1 MTLDE
6 FNQIKESIPE
16 QPGIYRY
23 YDSSENL
30 LYVGKAKNIL
40 KRVTSYFTKTKYE
53 SARLRVL
60 VNKISRIECTV
71 VYTEQDAFLL
81 ENNLIKEYQPR
92 YNIQLKDDKT
102 YPYVCINKEPFPRVH
117 LTRDFVRDGSEY
129 FGPYTSVGRVKYIL
143 DLVRKI
149 YPLRTCNLFLSQ
161 KNILSGKFKV
171 CLEFH
176 IGNCLGPCVNKQSEE
191 DYLIGIQSIRKILKG
206 DTRIVISELEKRMHL
221 AAENFEFETANR
233 IKERIHYLSAYE
245 SKSTIVNPKLTDLD
259 VLGLARRDN
268 LAFVHYFRI
277 VNGAIISARS
287 FRVKAAHDDP
297 DAELLSSVMRE
308 LILESDHVIRELV
321 VQTPLDA
328 DEFSAKITVPPYGD
342 KKNLLSLAIRNAD
355 LALRNKL
362 IQNAKTKSETPAQK
376 ILKQVMVDLRMKD
389 LPVHIECF
397 DNSNIQ
403 GTNAVSACVVFKNAR
418 PSKKDYRHFNIK
430 SVEGPNDFASMT
442 EVVFR
447 RYKRLLDE
455 GSPLPQLVVIDGGK
469 GQLSA
474 AKSALEDLGIYGSM
488 VIIGIAKRLEELY
501 FPEDQLPL
509 YIDKKSVTLRL
520 IQQMRDEA
528 HRFGISFHRQK
539 RSKSALNTIF
549 NRIPGIGETTR
560 NQLLQHFKTLQAIRS
575 ASLQELS
582 AVIGPHR
589 AAKLLQF
596 FTHEEPDT

>member
-23 YDSSENL
+23 YDAADSL
-30 LYVGKAKNIL
+30 LYVGKAKNIR
-40 KRVTSYFTKTKYE
+40 KRVNSYFTKVKYE
-53 SARLRVL
+53 SARLRIL

-102 YPYVCINKEPFPRVH
+102 YPYVCINKEPFPRIF
-117 LTRDFVRDGSEY
+117 LTRDFVRNGSEY
-129 FGPYTSVGRVKYIL
+129 FGPYASVGRVKTIL

-149 YPLRTCNLFLSQ
+149 YPLRTCNLLLTQ
-161 KNILSGKFKV
+161 KNIQSGKFKV
-171 CLEFH
+171 CLEYH
-176 IGNCLGPCVNKQSEE
+176 IGNCLGPCVGKQSED
-191 DYLIGIQSIRKILKG
+191 DYLSGIQSIRKILKG
-206 DTRIVISELEKRMHL
+206 DIRIVIAELEKRMNI
-221 AAENFEFETANR
+221 AAEGFEFELANR
-233 IKERIHYLSAYE
+233 IKERIQYLSAYE

-277 VNGAIISARS
+277 ANGSIISARS
-287 FRVKAAHDDP
+287 FRVKAATDDL
-297 DAELLSSVMRE
+297 DSELLSSVVRE
-308 LILESDHVIRELV
+308 LMMENEYSIRELV
-321 VQTPLDA
+321 AQVPLDQ
-328 DEFSAKITVPPYGD
+328 DEFSFKVTVPPYGD
-342 KKNLLSLAIRNAD
+342 KKNLLNLAIRNAD

-376 ILKQVMVDLRMKD
+376 ILKQVMVDLRLKE
-389 LPVHIECF
+389 LPTHIECF

-403 GTNAVSACVVFKNAR
+403 GTNPVSACVVFKNAR
-418 PSKKDYRHFNIK
+418 PSKNDYRHFNIK
-430 SVEGPNDFASMT
+430 TVEGPNDFASMT
-442 EVVFR
+442 EAVFR

-455 GSPLPQLVVIDGGK
+455 GSPLPQLVLIDGGK

-474 AKSALEDLGIYGSM
+474 AKSALTELGIYGNL
-488 VIIGIAKRLEELY
+488 VIVGIAKRLEELY

-509 YIDKKSVTLRL
+509 FIDKKSVTLRL

-528 HRFGISFHRQK
+528 HRFGLSFHRQK

-560 NQLLQHFKTLQAIRS
+560 TQLLHHLSHYRS
-575 ASLQELS
+575 PRRFVLARS
-582 AVIGPHR
+582 PRH
-589 AAKLLQF
+589 
-596 FTHEEPDT
+596 